1 MDEPSIVNDKVKNSI
16 KSFYNL
22 QIYIFIFQNFLFQG
36 LTYEIKKIKKQ
47 LRKCPVNG
55 KFNQKTYS
63 KQLFCTHETFLYFKV
78 FDISWTNMLDLIKKE
93 FLVTY
98 IFNISCTNLD
108 YSIKKYVYAFFLLQ
122 KDFDT
127 FHEPFFRDLPYFS
140 VNIQFKFFIYRLIQS
155 NWFKILEELVLFL
168 YLSMQLD
175 NGKWHTRVV
184 MFYSLKPLLE
194 TKSKN

>member
-1 MDEPSIVNDKVKNSI
+1 
-16 KSFYNL
+16 
-22 QIYIFIFQNFLFQG
+22 
-36 LTYEIKKIKKQ
+36 
-47 LRKCPVNG
+47 
-55 KFNQKTYS
+55 
-63 KQLFCTHETFLYFKV
+63 
-78 FDISWTNMLDLIKKE
+78 MLDLIKKE

-108 YSIKKYVYAFFLLQ
+108 YSIKKYVYAFFLHQ

-127 FHEPFFRDLPYFS
+127 FHEPFFRDFPDFS